1 MIQVKKSIECS
12 VNWKIPIREA
22 VLPFRPPWAELG
34 AYLAVRTLLGEGSG
48 AGPLPGDAPPPR
60 GRTDGPGP
68 GREGP
73 AAGRGWGGGRL
84 PVVWDA
90 GIWGWEAPILHP
102 AAWQHQGQ
110 WPRWQ
115 MPVVSLLPCWLAGPR
130 PCPSLWE
137 QDVARLWWAG
147 DPCTFG
153 PHRVIHV
160 KCLQIPVLF
169 HFICFPFFF

>member
-48 AGPLPGDAPPPR
+48 AGPLPGDAQPPPR

-84 PVVWDA
+84 TVALGHGDLGLGGPNTASSCVA
-90 GIWGWEAPILHP
+90 APRTV
-102 AAWQHQGQ
+102 AALAN
-110 WPRWQ
+110 
-115 MPVVSLLPCWLAGPR
+115 VS
-130 PCPSLWE
+130 
-137 QDVARLWWAG
+137 D
-147 DPCTFG
+147 
-153 PHRVIHV
+153 
-160 KCLQIPVLF
+160 
-169 HFICFPFFF
+169 